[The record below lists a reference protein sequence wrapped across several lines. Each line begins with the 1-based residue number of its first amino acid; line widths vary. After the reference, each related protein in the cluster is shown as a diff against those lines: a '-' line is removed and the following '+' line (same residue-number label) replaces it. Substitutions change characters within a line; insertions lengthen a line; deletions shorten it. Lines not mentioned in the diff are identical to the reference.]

1 MKKIIFS
8 ILLCSLLF
16 MINLCDAE
24 KMDFKV
30 VVNSANPDTVLTKDT
45 ISKIFL
51 KKIKRWETMDEKIL
65 PVDLVEDSSIRE
77 SFSEIILDKKISS
90 VKAYW
95 QKQIFSGRGVP
106 PPEKKNDK
114 EILEY
119 VDENEGAIGYISQ
132 NAKINKYDVIVIEIE
147 D

>member
-1 MKKIIFS
+1 
-8 ILLCSLLF
+8 
-16 MINLCDAE
+16 MINLSEAE
-24 KMDFKV
+24 TLDFKV
-30 VVNSANPDTVLTKDT
+30 IVNSANSDTVLTRDM

-51 KKIKRWETMDEKIL
+51 KKIKRWETSEEKIM
-65 PVDLVEDSSIRE
+65 PVDLVDDSSIRE

-114 EILEY
+114 EVLEY
-119 VDENEGAIGYISQ
+119 VDENEGAIGYVSQ
-132 NAKINKYDVIVIEIE
+132 NAKIGKYDVTVVEIE